1 MTERTRD
8 RGSDDELVGELVVA
22 AQANAAWAFTRLYER
37 FAGPVAGYLRA
48 QGASEPEDLTSEV
61 FLSAFTGIARFRGG
75 GADFRSWL
83 FTIAHRRLIDE
94 RRRRG
99 RRVAT
104 SALDDLPEGGT
115 ALPGGD
121 AETEALHGLGTEGVV
136 SLLADLSPDQR
147 DVLALRILGDL
158 TVDQVADAVGKKP
171 GAVKALQR
179 RGLEALRR
187 RFSEEGVPL

>member
-1 MTERTRD
+1 VTD
-8 RGSDDELVGELVVA
+8 RAPAADDDLVAELVVA
-22 AQANAAWAFTRLYER
+22 AQAGAAWAFTRLWER
-37 FAGPVAGYLRA
+37 FAGPVAGYLRL
-48 QGASEPEDLTSEV
+48 QGAAEPEDLTSEV
-61 FLSAFTGIARFRGG
+61 FLAAFTGLGRFRGD
-75 GADFRSWL
+75 GAAFRSWL

-104 SALDDLPEGGT
+104 TELEASAGETLE
-115 ALPGGD
+115 GGD
-121 AETEALHGLGTEGVV
+121 AETEALTGLGTERVLR
-136 SLLADLSPDQR
+136 LLADLSPDQR

-158 TVDQVADAVGKKP
+158 TVEQVADALGKRA

-187 RFSEEGVPL
+187 KFSEEGVPL